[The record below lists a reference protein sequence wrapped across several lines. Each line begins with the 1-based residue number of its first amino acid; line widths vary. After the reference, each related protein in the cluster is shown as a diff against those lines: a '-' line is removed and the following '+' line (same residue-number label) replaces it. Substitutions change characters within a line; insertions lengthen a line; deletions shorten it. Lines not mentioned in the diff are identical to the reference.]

1 MTTSGNPNSRTIRLA
16 DKSPTQRK
24 TRQSRESVMNARV
37 YVLVDVLQGELAE
50 VVRTLR
56 GRPGVAMID
65 VVEGPPDII
74 MSLLLTSVDKAK
86 GFSVVIDDDN
96 NVSLLKL
103 GKPVARFSAIV
114 NEEVIL
120 AFLKLIGD
128 SGQNDDKQV
137 GAK

>member
-1 MTTSGNPNSRTIRLA
+1 MNG
-16 DKSPTQRK
+16 KQRPH
-24 TRQSRESVMNARV
+24 RDA
-37 YVLVDVLQGELAE
+37 
-50 VVRTLR
+50 
-56 GRPGVAMID
+56 
-65 VVEGPPDII
+65 
-74 MSLLLTSVDKAK
+74 SLLLTSVDKAK

>member
-1 MTTSGNPNSRTIRLA
+1 MTISGNPNSRTIRLA

-24 TRQSRESVMNARV
+24 TRQSRESVMSARV

-74 MSLLLTSVDKAK
+74 MVVEARGRRRLADLTIKAISSIESMTKALQLLLVTGVREHRANTARQQSRVRAQLK
-86 GFSVVIDDDN
+86 G
-96 NVSLLKL
+96 
-103 GKPVARFSAIV
+103 R
-114 NEEVIL
+114 ER
-120 AFLKLIGD
+120 
-128 SGQNDDKQV
+128 
-137 GAK
+137 